1 MDVTPDEAEVSLA
14 LLLLGQYPVF
24 FEKEEEEEEEE
35 ESVSEDE
42 LEVKIS
48 NQTYE
53 KKGKKKRKVAEVD
66 NSKETLLRMIDWEA
80 NRPKNPPRRIFVRD
94 PDAMGAC
101 SELMWKQ
108 LTGSDVKDNQCR
120 LMLGKEQVK
129 KMMVDVL
136 GKAEKLGI
144 HGQKVSVYGPK
155 GEIHEMVF
163 KMWKKDTPIL
173 MSVGWK
179 NFVKKYKLEK
189 HVDFLTI
196 WMFRHKETRKIC
208 FAIDST
214 RIPVKGM
221 LSPKILNAAFKN
233 PS

>member
-24 FEKEEEEEEEE
+24 FEQEEEEEE

-53 KKGKKKRKVAEVD
+53 KKGKKKRKVAE
-66 NSKETLLRMIDWEA
+66 
-80 NRPKNPPRRIFVRD
+80 
-94 PDAMGAC
+94 
-101 SELMWKQ
+101 Q
-108 LTGSDVKDNQCR
+108 LTGSDVKENQCR
-120 LMLGKEQVK
+120 LMLGKERVK

-163 KMWKKDTPIL
+163 KMWKKDTPVL
-173 MSVGWK
+173 MSAGWK
-179 NFVKKYKLEK
+179 NFVKKYIGGTGDRPRSTLEK

-214 RIPVKGM
+214 RFPVKGM

-233 PS
+233 P

>member
-1 MDVTPDEAEVSLA
+1 MAVTPDEDEVSLA
-14 LLLLGQYPVF
+14 LLLLQQYPVS
-24 FEKEEEEEEEE
+24 FEQEEEEEE

-48 NQTYE
+48 NQTYAN
-53 KKGKKKRKVAEVD
+53 KGKKRKVAEVD
-66 NSKETLLRMIDWEA
+66 NSKETLLRMINWEA

-108 LTGSDVKDNQCR
+108 LTGSDVKENQCR
-120 LMLGKEQVK
+120 L
-129 KMMVDVL
+129 
-136 GKAEKLGI
+136 
-144 HGQKVSVYGPK
+144 HGQTVSVYGPK

-163 KMWKKDTPIL
+163 KMWKKDTPVL

-214 RIPVKGM
+214 RFPVKGM
-221 LSPKILNAAFKN
+221 LSPKILNAAFRN
-233 PS
+233 P

>member
-1 MDVTPDEAEVSLA
+1 MDVTPDEAEVLLA

-24 FEKEEEEEEEE
+24 FEQEEEEEE

-53 KKGKKKRKVAEVD
+53 KKGKKKRK
-66 NSKETLLRMIDWEA
+66 
-80 NRPKNPPRRIFVRD
+80 
-94 PDAMGAC
+94 
-101 SELMWKQ
+101 Q
-108 LTGSDVKDNQCR
+108 LTGSDVKENQCR

-163 KMWKKDTPIL
+163 KMWKKDTPVL

-214 RIPVKGM
+214 RFPVKGI

-233 PS
+233 P